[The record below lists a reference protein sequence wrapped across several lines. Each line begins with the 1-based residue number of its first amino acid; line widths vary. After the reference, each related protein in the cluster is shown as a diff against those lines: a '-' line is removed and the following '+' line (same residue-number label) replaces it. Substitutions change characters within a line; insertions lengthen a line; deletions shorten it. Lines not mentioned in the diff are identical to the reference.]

1 MLHRIF
7 FFAAIAND
15 GGAHYNK
22 RQSSFKR
29 RRNRICGCKAQSLHW
44 AIPSS
49 PPTARARGTRQA
61 LSLFK
66 MEGVWLSAV
75 TALSA
80 EDAQKAL
87 EKAGLS
93 SYFRFV
99 LTESVALCKADSGTM
114 FERAMKRLHSQKDD
128 TIGLSGSLAAIKRED
143 AVFAP
148 WRCREVRARRTGRR
162 CSNSPRRALRSTANC
177 CQILCE
183 FWENDR
189 IRRFFSFSCSLSQL

>member
-1 MLHRIF
+1 MRLQSAIF
-7 FFAAIAND
+7 TLGDTLFTPDGAAREGLD
-15 GGAHYNK
+15 K
-22 RQSSFKR
+22 
-29 RRNRICGCKAQSLHW
+29 
-44 AIPSS
+44 
-49 PPTARARGTRQA
+49 A

-66 MEGVWLSAV
+66 MEGVWLGAV

-87 EKAGLS
+87 EKAGLN

-128 TIGLSGSLAAIKRED
+128 TIVFSSSLAAIQNAKD
-143 AVFAP
+143 AGFRTV
-148 WRCREVRARRTGRR
+148 RCREVRARRTGRR

-177 CQILCE
+177 WKILCE
-183 FWENDR
+183 FWNNDR
-189 IRRFFSFSCSLSQL
+189 IRRFLVAVFLNCDIVRI

>member
-1 MLHRIF
+1 MRLQSAIF
-7 FFAAIAND
+7 TLGDTLFTPDGAAREGLD
-15 GGAHYNK
+15 K
-22 RQSSFKR
+22 
-29 RRNRICGCKAQSLHW
+29 
-44 AIPSS
+44 
-49 PPTARARGTRQA
+49 A

-66 MEGVWLSAV
+66 MEGVWLGAV

-87 EKAGLS
+87 EKAGLN

-114 FERAMKRLHSQKDD
+114 FERAMKRLRR
-128 TIGLSGSLAAIKRED
+128 TR
-143 AVFAP
+143 VFAP

-183 FWENDR
+183 FWKNDR
-189 IRRFFSFSCSLSQL
+189 IRRFFSFSCSLSQLWYSKNITIRKEGSRHV